1 MLQQETPGD
10 FVLAT
15 GKTHTVREFADLTFK
30 LLDMPLEWS
39 GVGPAERGID
49 RKTGNVLVEIDPRY
63 YRPTEVEI
71 LMGDATKAR
80 EKLGWAPTTV
90 FEDLVAMMVK
100 ADFERVTKR
109 GY

>member
-1 MLQQETPGD
+1 
-10 FVLAT
+10 
-15 GKTHTVREFADLTFK
+15 
-30 LLDMPLEWS
+30 
-39 GVGPAERGID
+39 
-49 RKTGNVLVEIDPRY
+49 
-63 YRPTEVEI
+63 
-71 LMGDATKAR
+71 MGDATKAR